1 MKWVMMMKSMNKN
14 NIIEELSQ
22 NKKVEELIS
31 NITKAPPTDVEED
44 LAQDIYL
51 ALLEKDDRLIEQLY
65 KDNQL
70 IYFITRMLINNL
82 RSKTSPYYYKYKRWE
97 NNKTNLTIN
106 EYNTAGSED
115 DM

>member
-1 MKWVMMMKSMNKN
+1 MTKSE
-14 NIIEELSQ
+14 IINQLAIER
-22 NKKVEELIS
+22 KVEELIS
-31 NITKAPPTDVEED
+31 NITKAPLTEGEED

-51 ALLEKDDRLIEQLY
+51 ALLEKNDRLIEQLY

-82 RSKTSPYYYKYKRWE
+82 RSKTSPYYYKYKRYE
-97 NNKTNLTIN
+97 NNKTNLTVN

>member
-1 MKWVMMMKSMNKN
+1 MTKSE
-14 NIIEELSQ
+14 IINQLAIER
-22 NKKVEELIS
+22 KVEELIS
-31 NITKAPPTDVEED
+31 NITKAPPTEGEED

-51 ALLEKDDRLIEQLY
+51 ALLEKNDRLIEQLY

-82 RSKTSPYYYKYKRWE
+82 RSKTSPYYYKYKRYE
-97 NNKTNLTIN
+97 NNKTNFTVN